1 MLYFSSIYN
10 NYKTVDLFYDTHTD
24 VDLYD
29 DTCTVDNMMI
39 VYYRFI

>member
-1 MLYFSSIYN
+1 MFYFFLIYN
-10 NYKTVDLFYDTHTD
+10 NYKIVDLFYDIYID

-29 DTCTVDNMMI
+29 DICIVDNMMI